1 MRAAYKDKRKELRK
15 DIAKSKMDCWRMLC
29 DDVEEDIWADGRK
42 IAMKSLN
49 QNFPKT
55 EIERDRRIEIAGT
68 LFPQVEE
75 VAWETADVNELP
87 L

>member
-42 IAMKSLN
+42 IAM
-49 QNFPKT
+49 
-55 EIERDRRIEIAGT
+55 
-68 LFPQVEE
+68 
-75 VAWETADVNELP
+75 
-87 L
+87 